1 MFSRV
6 IGKKREMTLDA
17 LEELLGEMQALS
29 VELGGE
35 RGRGVER
42 ACELLVKW
50 IQRARVESLL

>member
-1 MFSRV
+1 
-6 IGKKREMTLDA
+6 MTLDA